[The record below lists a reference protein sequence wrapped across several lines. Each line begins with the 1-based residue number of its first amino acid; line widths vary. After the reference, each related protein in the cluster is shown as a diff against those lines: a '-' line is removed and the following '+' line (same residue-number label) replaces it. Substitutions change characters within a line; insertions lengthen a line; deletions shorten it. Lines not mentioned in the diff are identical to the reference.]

1 MAEPGE
7 RRTETGAAADTFTE
21 AAAEAVVA
29 TADET
34 AAAEDDTEGT
44 AGAAASGPADSAAAT
59 DAAAE
64 PDAAIDDAAEADI
77 ADVAVV
83 GAGPVGLLLAC
94 LLVQRGLSV
103 TVLEAR
109 GQSSEHSRAIGI
121 HPPGIAVLAQLGIA
135 EAAIAAGTPIF
146 RGEAWCDGE
155 MLGALEI
162 SEAGGRYPF
171 VLALPQRDTERLL
184 RDRLTELNGGVNP
197 VRRGIRVTAVSQRS
211 ENVELTTKS
220 AHISV
225 GAGSGADAASP
236 RRVLARYVVGAD
248 GARSRVRELAGIRW
262 VAVGQAQPYLM
273 ADFRSGRPPR
283 FGGGDGGGSRREGG
297 RLAATT
303 ALLAFERGGVVE
315 SFPLPDGWRR
325 WVVLTD
331 RLWHEAVAADLAG
344 IVRDRTGIELT
355 TASATAQERAR
366 TDESLSAFAVRQHRA
381 SRMAADRVAL
391 LGDAAHEVSP
401 IGGQGMNL
409 GWLDAAALAPAL
421 ELAVRGGHELG
432 ARALREY
439 DLRRRLAARRAVA
452 QAAFNMQIGRE
463 ARGARL
469 GVRNALV
476 RALGRPPFRALL
488 ARAFTMR
495 GL

>member
-1 MAEPGE
+1 MAEPLE
-7 RRTETGAAADTFTE
+7 PLPD
-21 AAAEAVVA
+21 
-29 TADET
+29 
-34 AAAEDDTEGT
+34 
-44 AGAAASGPADSAAAT
+44 P
-59 DAAAE
+59 DAAA
-64 PDAAIDDAAEADI
+64 ADI

-121 HPPGIAVLAQLGIA
+121 HPPGIAILAQLGIA
-135 EAAIAAGTPIF
+135 GAAIAAGTPIF

-162 SEAGGRYPF
+162 GEAGGRYPF
-171 VLALPQRDTERLL
+171 VLSLPQRDTERLL
-184 RDRLTELNGGVNP
+184 RDRLTELNDGVDP
-197 VRRGIRVTAVSQRS
+197 VRREVRVTGVSQLS
-211 ENVELTTKS
+211 EHVVLTTKAS
-220 AHISV
+220 HISV
-225 GAGSGADAASP
+225 GADAGTDAAP

-262 VAVGQAQPYLM
+262 VAAGQAQPYLM
-273 ADFRSGRPPR
+273 ADFRSGQPPR
-283 FGGGDGGGSRREGG
+283 LGSGERGSG

-315 SFPLPDGWRR
+315 SFPLPGGWRR

-344 IVRDRTGIELT
+344 IVRDRTGIELPT
-355 TASATAQERAR
+355 SSVTEEDRER
-366 TDESLSAFAVRQHRA
+366 TDESLSTFAVRQHLA
-381 SRMAADRVAL
+381 SRMAVDRIAL

-421 ELAVRGGHELG
+421 ELAVRGGHELAG
-432 ARALREY
+432 RALREY
-439 DLRRRLAARRAVA
+439 DLRRRFAARRAVA

-463 ARGARL
+463 ARGPRL

-476 RALGRPPFRALL
+476 RVLGRPPFRALL
-488 ARAFTMR
+488 AQAFTMR

>member
-1 MAEPGE
+1 MAELVGPG
-7 RRTETGAAADTFTE
+7 GAADDAAAD
-21 AAAEAVVA
+21 
-29 TADET
+29 
-34 AAAEDDTEGT
+34 
-44 AGAAASGPADSAAAT
+44 
-59 DAAAE
+59 DAAA
-64 PDAAIDDAAEADI
+64 DATAADAIAADI
-77 ADVAVV
+77 VDVAVV

-135 EAAIAAGTPIF
+135 DAAIAAGTPIF

-155 MLGALEI
+155 LLGALEI
-162 SEAGGRYPF
+162 GEAGGRYPF
-171 VLALPQRDTERLL
+171 VLSLPQQATERLL
-184 RDRLTELNGGVNP
+184 RERLIELNGGVDP
-197 VRRGIRVTAVSQRS
+197 VRREVRVTGVSQRA
-211 ENVELTTKS
+211 EHVELTTRPSHVVVATGPAAAASEDAS
-220 AHISV
+220 AGV
-225 GAGSGADAASP
+225 AQDAAPP
-236 RRVLARYVVGAD
+236 RRAQARTVLARYVVGAD

-273 ADFRSGRPPR
+273 ADFRSSQPRLGGRS
-283 FGGGDGGGSRREGG
+283 GSGGSVG
-297 RLAATT
+297 LAATT

-315 SFPLPDGWRR
+315 SFPLPGGWRR

-331 RLWHEAVAADLAG
+331 RIWHEASAADLAG
-344 IVRDRTGIELT
+344 IVRDRTGIELDP
-355 TASATAQERAR
+355 ASASEQDHER
-366 TDESLSAFAVRQHRA
+366 TDSSLSTFAVRQHLA
-381 SRMAADRVAL
+381 SCMAAGRIAL

-421 ELAVRGGHELG
+421 ELAVRGGHELES
-432 ARALREY
+432 RALREY
-439 DLRRRLAARRAVA
+439 DRRRRFAARRAVA

-463 ARGARL
+463 ASGARL

-476 RALGRPPFRALL
+476 RVLARPPFRALL
-488 ARAFTMR
+488 AQAFTMR

>member
-1 MAEPGE
+1 MVESPEP
-7 RRTETGAAADTFTE
+7 RTTPDDAATDGATDGAAA
-21 AAAEAVVA
+21 AAR
-29 TADET
+29 
-34 AAAEDDTEGT
+34 
-44 AGAAASGPADSAAAT
+44 P
-59 DAAAE
+59 
-64 PDAAIDDAAEADI
+64 I
-77 ADVAVV
+77 ADVAIV

-121 HPPGIAVLAQLGIA
+121 HPPGIAVLAQLGLA
-135 EAAIAAGTPIF
+135 DAAIAAGTPIF

-155 MLGALEI
+155 LLGALEI
-162 SEAGGRYPF
+162 GEAGGRYPF
-171 VLALPQRDTERLL
+171 VLSLPQQGTERLL
-184 RDRLTELNGGVNP
+184 RDRLTELNGGVDP
-197 VRRGIRVTAVSQRS
+197 VRREVRVTGVSQRS
-211 ENVELTTKS
+211 EYVQLTTKAS
-220 AHISV
+220 HISV
-225 GAGSGADAASP
+225 GSDAGTDAASP
-236 RRVLARYVVGAD
+236 RHVLARYVVGAD

-262 VAVGQAQPYLM
+262 VAAGKAQPYLM
-273 ADFRSGRPPR
+273 ADFRSDQPPR
-283 FGGGDGGGSRREGG
+283 LGPAESGGDSGGG

-315 SFPLPDGWRR
+315 SFPLPGGWRR

-331 RLWHEAVAADLAG
+331 RLWHEAGVADLAG
-344 IVRDRTGIELT
+344 IVRDRTGIELPM
-355 TASATAQERAR
+355 ASASDEERER
-366 TDESLSAFAVRQHRA
+366 TDSSLSAFAVRQHLA
-381 SRMAADRVAL
+381 SRMAAGRIAL

-421 ELAVRGGHELG
+421 ELAVRGGHDLSG
-432 ARALREY
+432 RALHEY
-439 DLRRRLAARRAVA
+439 DLRRRFAARRAVA

-463 ARGARL
+463 ASGPRL

-476 RALGRPPFRALL
+476 RVLGRPPFRALL
-488 ARAFTMR
+488 AQAFTMR

>member
-1 MAEPGE
+1 MAEPLE
-7 RRTETGAAADTFTE
+7 PIT
-21 AAAEAVVA
+21 
-29 TADET
+29 
-34 AAAEDDTEGT
+34 
-44 AGAAASGPADSAAAT
+44 
-59 DAAAE
+59 E
-64 PDAAIDDAAEADI
+64 PDAAATDI

-121 HPPGIAVLAQLGIA
+121 HPPGIAVLAQLGLA
-135 EAAIAAGTPIF
+135 DAAIAAGTPIF

-162 SEAGGRYPF
+162 GEAGGRYPF
-171 VLALPQRDTERLL
+171 VLSLPQRDTERLL
-184 RDRLTELNGGVNP
+184 RDRLTELNGGVDP
-197 VRRGIRVTAVSQRS
+197 VRRGTRVTAVSQRS
-211 ENVELTTKS
+211 EHVVITTKS
-220 AHISV
+220 SHISV
-225 GAGSGADAASP
+225 GDAGTDAVAP
-236 RRVLARYVVGAD
+236 QQLLARYVVGAD

-262 VAVGQAQPYLM
+262 VPAGQAQPYLM
-273 ADFRSGRPPR
+273 ADFRSGQPPLL
-283 FGGGDGGGSRREGG
+283 GDGGSGNG

-315 SFPLPDGWRR
+315 SFPLPGGWRR

-344 IVRDRTGIELT
+344 IVRDRTGIELHA
-355 TASATAQERAR
+355 ASAAEQDRER
-366 TDESLSAFAVRQHRA
+366 TDDSLSAFAVRQHLA
-381 SRMAADRVAL
+381 SRMAADRISL

-421 ELAVRGGHELG
+421 ELAVRGGHELA

-439 DLRRRLAARRAVA
+439 DLRRRFAARRAVA

-463 ARGARL
+463 ASGTRL
-469 GVRNALV
+469 GMRNALV
-476 RALGRPPFRALL
+476 RVLGRPPFRALL
-488 ARAFTMR
+488 AQAFTMR

>member
-1 MAEPGE
+1 MAERSMVE
-7 RRTETGAAADTFTE
+7 SAETR
-21 AAAEAVVA
+21 A
-29 TADET
+29 TP
-34 AAAEDDTEGT
+34 DDAT
-44 AGAAASGPADSAAAT
+44 T
-59 DAAAE
+59 DAA
-64 PDAAIDDAAEADI
+64 ADI

-135 EAAIAAGTPIF
+135 DAAIAAGTPIF

-162 SEAGGRYPF
+162 GEAGGRYPF
-171 VLALPQRDTERLL
+171 VLSLPQRDTERLL
-184 RDRLTELNGGVNP
+184 RDRLTELNGGVDP
-197 VRRGIRVTAVSQRS
+197 VRRESRVTGVSQRS
-211 ENVELTTKS
+211 EYVQLTTKA

-225 GAGSGADAASP
+225 GADAGTDTAP
-236 RRVLARYVVGAD
+236 RHVLARYVVGAD

-262 VAVGQAQPYLM
+262 APAGQAQPYLM
-273 ADFRSGRPPR
+273 ADFRSGQPPR
-283 FGGGDGGGSRREGG
+283 LGPAESGGESAGESGDQGADEGGGERAGG

-315 SFPLPDGWRR
+315 SFPLPGGWRR

-331 RLWHEAVAADLAG
+331 RLWHEAVAVDLAG
-344 IVRDRTGIELT
+344 IVRDRTGIELP
-355 TASATAQERAR
+355 TASATEQERER
-366 TDESLSAFAVRQHRA
+366 TDSSLSAFAVRQHLA
-381 SRMAADRVAL
+381 SRMAAGRIAL

-421 ELAVRGGHELG
+421 ELAVRGGHDVAG
-432 ARALREY
+432 RALREY
-439 DLRRRLAARRAVA
+439 DLRRRFAARRAVA

-476 RALGRPPFRALL
+476 RVLGRPPFRALL
-488 ARAFTMR
+488 AQAFTMR

>member
-1 MAEPGE
+1 MAEPSE
-7 RRTETGAAADTFTE
+7 PRTAPEDAAAD
-21 AAAEAVVA
+21 AV
-29 TADET
+29 
-34 AAAEDDTEGT
+34 
-44 AGAAASGPADSAAAT
+44 T
-59 DAAAE
+59 DAAA
-64 PDAAIDDAAEADI
+64 DAAADATTDAAADI

-135 EAAIAAGTPIF
+135 DAAIAAGTPIF

-162 SEAGGRYPF
+162 GEAGGRYPF
-171 VLALPQRDTERLL
+171 VLSLPQRDTERLL
-184 RDRLTELNGGVNP
+184 RDRLTELNGGVDP
-197 VRRGIRVTAVSQRS
+197 VRRETRVTGVSQRS
-211 ENVELTTKS
+211 EHVQLTTKA

-225 GAGSGADAASP
+225 GADASTDTAP
-236 RRVLARYVVGAD
+236 RHVLARYVVGAD

-262 VAVGQAQPYLM
+262 APAGQAQPYLM
-273 ADFRSGRPPR
+273 ADFRGGQPPR
-283 FGGGDGGGSRREGG
+283 LGPAESGGESAGESGDQGADEGGGERAGG

-315 SFPLPDGWRR
+315 SFPLPGGWRR

-331 RLWHEAVAADLAG
+331 RLWHEAVAVDLAG
-344 IVRDRTGIELT
+344 IVRDRTGIELP
-355 TASATAQERAR
+355 TASATEQERER
-366 TDESLSAFAVRQHRA
+366 TDSSLSAFAVRQHLA
-381 SRMAADRVAL
+381 SRMAAGRIAL

-421 ELAVRGGHELG
+421 ELAVRGGHDVAG
-432 ARALREY
+432 RALREY
-439 DLRRRLAARRAVA
+439 DLRRRFAARRAVA

-476 RALGRPPFRALL
+476 RVLGRPPFRTLL
-488 ARAFTMR
+488 AQAFTMR